1 MKFFKRI
8 PKTPEEK
15 SKLWKDRKLLLLS
28 GTLFALGFS
37 PIPLPITLFFAL
49 IPFLKVL
56 ETRHTLA
63 EVNRASFL
71 MSFTASLLALY
82 WVGGYTEGK
91 DPFLMIGGVLL
102 FFINPVAFLLPTT
115 LYYLARKSF
124 KEKIALLLFPF
135 FWVMYEYL
143 YTLTDWSFPWLNIG
157 NGMSNFTAYVQI
169 ADVIG
174 SYGISLMVICIN
186 VLMYLAYR
194 DYTEKKKF
202 ASIYSLIA
210 AALVIAP
217 LLYGIITISSFR
229 ENSKSIKIGVVQPN
243 LDPYDKWAGDS
254 LDQIFQLYVDGSRE
268 LYKKNIDLMLWPETA
283 LPVYILEPVYSQYYG
298 AMKKMIDSSG
308 VSLLT
313 GMPDIRIYD
322 PVGKKPHDV
331 KRSRVSGVY
340 YATYNAIY
348 LLNPHT
354 AAIQRY
360 GKIKLV
366 PFGER
371 VPFVDQIPML
381 GDLMRWGVGL
391 SGWNVGEELKV
402 FTAQMP
408 SRQDSIKIGG
418 VVCYDSIYPDQV
430 AKLTSLGAQLLVVVT
445 NDSWYGNTSGPYQH
459 RDYAK
464 MRAIENRRYVIR
476 AANGGISCVIDP
488 CGRIVSQT
496 KMYER
501 TTYTG
506 EVYASDVSTFYT
518 GHPHMITTLCTI
530 IGLLVLVWGLF
541 KKIARIITRKETS
554 A

>member
-1 MKFFKRI
+1 MKLFKRT

-15 SKLWKDRKLLLLS
+15 SKLWNDRKYLMLS
-28 GTLFALGFS
+28 GVLFALGFS

-49 IPFLKVL
+49 IPFLKVI

-71 MSFTASLLALY
+71 MSFTASIFALY

-91 DPFLMIGGVLL
+91 DPFLMIGGLLL
-102 FFINPVAFLLPTT
+102 FFINTIAFLIPTT
-115 LYYLARKSF
+115 LYYIVRKNF
-124 KEKIALLLFPF
+124 KSTFALLLFPF
-135 FWVMYEYL
+135 FWVFYEYL

-157 NGMSNFTAYVQI
+157 NGMSNFTAYIQI
-169 ADVIG
+169 ARIIG
-174 SYGISLMVICIN
+174 SYGVSLFVVAIN
-186 VLMYLAYR
+186 VFLFLIYR
-194 DYTEKKKF
+194 DVREKKKLS
-202 ASIYSLIA
+202 ASYSLTTI
-210 AALVIAP
+210 LLIIVPLIYGVIT
-217 LLYGIITISSFR
+217 LSSFR
-229 ENSKSIKIGVVQPN
+229 EKSRSIKVGVVQPN

-254 LDQIFQLYVDGSRE
+254 LDPIFQSYIDASQE
-268 LYKKNIDLMLWPETA
+268 LYKQKIDLLIWPETA
-283 LPVYILEPVYSQYYG
+283 LPVYIIEPVYEPYWS
-298 AMKKMIDSSG
+298 AIRKMTDSSG

-313 GMPDIRIYD
+313 GMPDLRIFKPTD
-322 PVGKKPHDV
+322 KKPHDV
-331 KRSRVSGVY
+331 KHSHVTGVY

-348 LLNPHT
+348 LLNPNT
-354 AAIQRY
+354 ESLQRY

-391 SGWNVGEELKV
+391 SGWNVGEEMTV
-402 FTAQMP
+402 FNTQMP
-408 SRQDSIKIGG
+408 GRKDSVKVGG
-418 VVCYDSIYPDQV
+418 VVCYESIYPDQV
-430 AKLTSLGAQLLVVVT
+430 AKLASLGAQLLVVVT

-464 MRAIENRRYVIR
+464 MRAIENGRYVIR

-496 KMYER
+496 KMYEK

-506 EVYASDVSTFYT
+506 EVYASGITTFYT
-518 GHPHMITTLCTI
+518 NHPHMITTLCTLV
-530 IGLLVLVWGLF
+530 GLLVLALGLY
-541 KKIARIITRKETS
+541 KKIAGMISKKS
-554 A
+554 ASA